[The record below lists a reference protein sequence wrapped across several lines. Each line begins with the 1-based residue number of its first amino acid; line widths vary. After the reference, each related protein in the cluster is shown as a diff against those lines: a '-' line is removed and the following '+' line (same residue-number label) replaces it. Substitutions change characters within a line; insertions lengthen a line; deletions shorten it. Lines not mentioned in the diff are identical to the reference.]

1 MKLSETTLSVLKN
14 YSAINQGIK
23 ITEGNVISTID
34 GGKTMLS
41 RATVPDTFDKTFCI
55 YSLSRFLSVLS
66 LFKDPELEFSDSAM
80 TIRDGKQ
87 KVVYRFCTENVIAVA
102 PSKEIKF
109 PDAEVSFI
117 LTQEALS
124 AAVKATGVL
133 QLPEIAIVG
142 EDGKLYL
149 RAVNSKDVGSDEFN
163 EEVGT
168 TDQTFTAIFK
178 PEYLSKVFPSNY
190 KVEVSSKR
198 ITRFTS
204 DNMIYWI
211 AIETNSTFA

>member
-109 PDAEVSFI
+109 PEAEVSFI

-168 TDQTFTAIFK
+168 TDQTFTAIFQ

>member
-1 MKLSETTLSVLKN
+1 MKLSETTLSILKN
-14 YSAINQGIK
+14 YAAINQGIK
-23 ITEGNVISTID
+23 ITGGNTISTMSS
-34 GGKTMLS
+34 GKTMLS
-41 RATVPDTFDKTFCI
+41 RATIPDTFDQSFCI
-55 YSLSRFLSVLS
+55 YDLNRFLSVVS
-66 LFKDPELEFSDSAM
+66 LFKEPELEFSNSAVI
-80 TIRDGKQ
+80 IRGGKQ
-87 KVVYRFCTENVIAVA
+87 KVVYRFCEENVIVAA

-109 PDAEVSFI
+109 PDAEVSFT
-117 LTQEALS
+117 LTQEALN

-149 RAVNSKDVGSDEFN
+149 RALNSKDVGSDEFN

-168 TDQTFTAIFK
+168 TDQTFTAVFK
-178 PEYLSKVFPSNY
+178 PEYLSKVYPANY
-190 KVEVSSKR
+190 KVEVSSKK

-211 AIETNSTFA
+211 AIETSSTFA

>member
-109 PDAEVSFI
+109 PEAEVSFI